1 MGARCT
7 FVFKQQEDLA
17 VALYS
22 HWGEDSMYGDL
33 ARALQHAAVRKG
45 DGEYYTRMAVS
56 YLLKDSIMEETGFG
70 IYACDPNDL
79 GFMDHPILID
89 LTDNTI
95 SHDGVDHKD
104 INSFINYNLPSSVLS
119 TVGASATAEVGVTSR

>member
-7 FVFKQQEDLA
+7 FVFKQSDDLA

-22 HWGEDSMYGDL
+22 HWGEDSMYQDL
-33 ARALQHAAVRKG
+33 AQALQHAAVRSG
-45 DGEYYTRMAVS
+45 DKEYYVRMAIS
-56 YLLKDSIMEETGFG
+56 YLIQDAILEETGFG

-79 GFMDHPILID
+79 GHMDHPILID

-95 SHDGVDHKD
+95 SHDGVDHKS
-104 INSFINYNLPSSVLS
+104 IGSFIEYNLPSSVLS
-119 TVGASATAEVGVTSR
+119 TVGAS

>member
-7 FVFKQQEDLA
+7 FVFKQKEDLA

-22 HWGEDSMYGDL
+22 HWGEYDMYKDL
-33 ARALQHAAVRKG
+33 ALALQHAAPRKG
-45 DGEYYTRMAVS
+45 DYEYYTRMAIS

-70 IYACDPNDL
+70 LYACNPNTALDY
-79 GFMDHPILID
+79 MDHPILID

-104 INSFINYNLPSSVLS
+104 IDSFINYNLPSSVHA
-119 TVGASATAEVGVTSR
+119 V

>member
-7 FVFKQQEDLA
+7 FVFKQSEDLG

-22 HWGEDSMYGDL
+22 HWGEDGMYKDL
-33 ARALQHAAVRKG
+33 AMALQHAAPRKG
-45 DGEYYTRMAVS
+45 DNEYYVRMAIS
-56 YLLKDSIMEETGFG
+56 YLMQDSILDETGFG
-70 IYACDPNDL
+70 IYACNPNHMEW
-79 GFMDHPILID
+79 MDHPILID

-104 INSFINYNLPSSVLS
+104 IDSFISYNLPSSALS
-119 TVGASATAEVGVTSR
+119 TVGASSAEVGVTSR